1 MILDPMQPQEN
12 HGLAR
17 KVKRDRILLNNP
29 VVMQGLGLA
38 PLVVAA
44 INVKNATMLAVAVA
58 LLLTPTRVIA
68 AFLSRFSY
76 FRFRGLTY
84 TVTSAVVYAGVL
96 WVMERLFISADIT
109 LLGLYLPLLVAD
121 PIILK
126 RYERPQ
132 RERIRTA
139 FRKGVIT
146 TAGYVLAMYVT
157 AILREFLGT
166 GVLFGFTLTKTP
178 LFPMAQLPSGG
189 FILLA
194 LMIALWRGGVN
205 IVKRQMGLGVKRQA

>member
-1 MILDPMQPQEN
+1 MIIDPMQPQEN
-12 HGLAR
+12 HELAR

-96 WVMERLFISADIT
+96 WVMEHLFTSADIT

>member
-1 MILDPMQPQEN
+1 MNIDPMQPQTN
-12 HGLAR
+12 HELAR
-17 KVKRDRILLNNP
+17 KVKRDRVLLNNP

-84 TVTSAVVYAGVL
+84 AVTSAAVFAGVM
-96 WVMERLFISADIT
+96 WVMERLFTSADIT

-139 FRKGVIT
+139 FRKGIIT

-157 AILREFLGT
+157 AVVREFLGT
-166 GVLFGFTLTKTP
+166 GAVLGHTLLKTP

-189 FILLA
+189 FIVLA
-194 LMIALWRGGVN
+194 FIIVVWRGGVN
-205 IVKRQMGLGVKRQA
+205 IVKRQMGLGAKQQA

>member
-12 HGLAR
+12 HELAR

-44 INVKNATMLAVAVA
+44 INVENATMLAVAVA

>member
-12 HGLAR
+12 HELAR

-44 INVKNATMLAVAVA
+44 INVKTATMLAVAVA

-96 WVMERLFISADIT
+96 WVMEHLFTSADIT

>member
-12 HGLAR
+12 HELAR

-96 WVMERLFISADIT
+96 WVMEHLFTSADIT

>member
-1 MILDPMQPQEN
+1 MIIDPMQPQEN
-12 HGLAR
+12 HELAR

-96 WVMERLFISADIT
+96 WVMEHLFTSADIT

-157 AILREFLGT
+157 AIMREFLGT

>member
-12 HGLAR
+12 HELAR
-17 KVKRDRILLNNP
+17 KVKRDRVLLNNP

>member
-1 MILDPMQPQEN
+1 MIIDPMQPQEN
-12 HGLAR
+12 HELAR

-29 VVMQGLGLA
+29 EVMQGLGLA

-96 WVMERLFISADIT
+96 WVMEHLFTSADIT

>member
-1 MILDPMQPQEN
+1 MIIDPMQPQEN
-12 HGLAR
+12 HELAR

-84 TVTSAVVYAGVL
+84 TVTSAAVYAGVL
-96 WVMERLFISADIT
+96 WVMEHLFSSADIT

-157 AILREFLGT
+157 AIMREFLGT

>member
-12 HGLAR
+12 HELAR

-96 WVMERLFISADIT
+96 WVMEHLFTSADIT

-157 AILREFLGT
+157 AIMREFLGT

>member
-12 HGLAR
+12 HELAR

-84 TVTSAVVYAGVL
+84 TVTSAAVYAGVL

>member
-12 HGLAR
+12 HELAR

-96 WVMERLFISADIT
+96 WIMEHLFTSADIT

>member
-12 HGLAR
+12 HELAR

-84 TVTSAVVYAGVL
+84 TVTSAAVYAGVL
-96 WVMERLFISADIT
+96 WVMEHLFSSADIT

>member
-12 HGLAR
+12 HELAR
-17 KVKRDRILLNNP
+17 KVKRDRVLLSNP

-84 TVTSAVVYAGVL
+84 TVTSAAVYAGVL
-96 WVMERLFISADIT
+96 WVMEHLFTSADIT

>member
-12 HGLAR
+12 HELAR

-96 WVMERLFISADIT
+96 WVMEHLFTSADIT

-132 RERIRTA
+132 RERARTA
-139 FRKGVIT
+139 LRKGLIT

-157 AILREFLGT
+157 AIVREFLGT
-166 GVLFGFTLTKTP
+166 GMLFGFTLTKAP

>member
-12 HGLAR
+12 HELAR

-84 TVTSAVVYAGVL
+84 TVTSAAVYAGVL
-96 WVMERLFISADIT
+96 WVMEHLFTSADIT

-157 AILREFLGT
+157 AIMREFLGT